1 MFMMLPTLY
10 NIANFA
16 VDIGM
21 LRFLKKTI
29 MPNMKQLKI
38 NSVSGNL
45 KTGQNSRSDK
55 LSLEHLIT
63 EVKP

>member
-10 NIANFA
+10 NIGNFA

-29 MPNMKQLKI
+29 MPDTKQLKI

-63 EVKP
+63 EVNP